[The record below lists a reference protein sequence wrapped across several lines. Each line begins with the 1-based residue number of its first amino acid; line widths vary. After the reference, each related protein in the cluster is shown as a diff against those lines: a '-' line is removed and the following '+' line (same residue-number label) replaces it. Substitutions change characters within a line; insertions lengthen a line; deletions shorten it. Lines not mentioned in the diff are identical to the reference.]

1 MEDIWL
7 EGLMRVTKECM
18 NRCSCNMDHF
28 TAVNNST
35 ILRTFYVNISM
46 DSCET
51 SLNYRYFCFYEKA

>member
-18 NRCSCNMDHF
+18 NRCSCTMDHF

-46 DSCET
+46 DSYET
-51 SLNYRYFCFYEKA
+51 SLNYRFFCFFEKA